1 MEFTAIGERKR
12 NLDSFQQKQMK
23 QVGHKVCE
31 LLADSFVLFFLHTK
45 DTLFRAFIYI
55 ETFRGRVGG
64 KEL

>member
-1 MEFTAIGERKR
+1 
-12 NLDSFQQKQMK
+12 MK